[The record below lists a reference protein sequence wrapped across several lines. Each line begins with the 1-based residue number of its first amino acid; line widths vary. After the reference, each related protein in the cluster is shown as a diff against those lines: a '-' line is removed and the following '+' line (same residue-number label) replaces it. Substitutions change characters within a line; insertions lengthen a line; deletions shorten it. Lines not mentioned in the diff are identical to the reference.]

1 VSCEPST
8 ASPCLLASM
17 AVRQIS
23 GFILIP
29 WSKYP
34 RPIHCLR
41 RSIPAANYVSDI
53 SNKQGSRVGCR
64 GEISSPS
71 ALDTRPSRSYLLWGI
86 TWVNPAME
94 TDGLSNRP
102 SIRLGNGG
110 LGVNLNGSDPP
121 GAISPE
127 IVG

>member
-1 VSCEPST
+1 MVQIPS
-8 ASPCLLASM
+8 AHS
-17 AVRQIS
+17 
-23 GFILIP
+23 
-29 WSKYP
+29 
-34 RPIHCLR
+34 CLR
-41 RSIPAANYVSDI
+41 RSIPGANYVSDI
-53 SNKQGSRVGCR
+53 SNKQGSRIGCR

-71 ALDTRPSRSYLLWGI
+71 SLDTRHSQSYLLCGI

-102 SIRLGNGG
+102 SVRLGNGG
-110 LGVNLNGSDPP
+110 LGVNLNGSDLP